1 MLSALSLAISAY
13 KHLGEETN
21 LSIIRTVYAETEIDC
36 RKVRYLLVRVCYRND
51 LLNLIGA
58 FYKKIVNCNFNSDK
72 KIKVMTKKFFRNWQ
86 ERIGETFAI
95 YVFYQQRDK
104 YSYCLFNPINSK
116 IG

>member
-1 MLSALSLAISAY
+1 
-13 KHLGEETN
+13 
-21 LSIIRTVYAETEIDC
+21 
-36 RKVRYLLVRVCYRND
+36 
-51 LLNLIGA
+51 
-58 FYKKIVNCNFNSDK
+58 
-72 KIKVMTKKFFRNWQ
+72 MTKKFFRNWQ